1 MLAVAAPAARAQTAT
16 LPPGVAMGELTRLTA
31 TVETV
36 DTTTREVLLRGEGGN
51 LVIVRA
57 GPEVRNLAHA
67 QPGDRV
73 VLDYQEAIAGEIV
86 RPGDARP
93 PVGGVAVAGR
103 AEPGQRP
110 AGMAGE
116 AVRVRVRIDAVDA
129 QVGVATFTGPRGA
142 TRMVAVHE
150 PEMRDFVRG
159 LRPGEEV
166 DITYAEAL
174 AVRAEPAMS

>member
-1 MLAVAAPAARAQTAT
+1 MLAVAAPAARAQTAA

-31 TVETV
+31 TAETV
-36 DTTTREVLLRGEGGN
+36 DTTTREVLLRGEGSN

-57 GPEVRNLAHA
+57 GPEVRNLAQA

-103 AEPGQRP
+103 SGD
-110 AGMAGE
+110 
-116 AVRVRVRIDAVDA
+116 RVRV
-129 QVGVATFTGPRGA
+129 PS
-142 TRMVAVHE
+142 
-150 PEMRDFVRG
+150 
-159 LRPGEEV
+159 
-166 DITYAEAL
+166 AE
-174 AVRAEPAMS
+174 